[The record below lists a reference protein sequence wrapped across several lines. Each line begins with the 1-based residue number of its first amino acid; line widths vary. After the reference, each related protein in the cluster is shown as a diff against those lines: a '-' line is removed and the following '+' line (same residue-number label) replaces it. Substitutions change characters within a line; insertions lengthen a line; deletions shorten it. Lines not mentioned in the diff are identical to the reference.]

1 MRKKK
6 INFSSKRK
14 RNNLNVK
21 RCALIAIA
29 AVLVIVV
36 GFKGVNATTAFIE
49 EKRQERIEMQ
59 KKAEAERLE
68 EERKRKE
75 EEEAKKKMVGV
86 THEGKKYTY
95 DAKKIE
101 EKLAKYDYSNDG
113 KKMVFLTF
121 DDGSSTTVTPEILKI
136 LKENDVRATFFVTGE
151 NIERGGQKAEDLIK
165 ESFEYGNAIA
175 NHSYTHNYK
184 YLYPGRTLNLDNFL
198 ADFNKTDELLKKILG
213 PYFSTRVIRCPGGHM
228 SWKGMDQLDNYLNE
242 NNMASIDWNALNA
255 DAEGRKKNAQELADY
270 AIKTSQGK
278 DIVILAIGSMVKNAL
293 EAREILLEEG
303 INPTIVNARFLKPID
318 KELLDRLFK
327 DHKKVVTIEDNVI
340 TGGFSTNINKFIIDN
355 KYDIDIINI
364 ALPEE
369 FIPHGSVDEI
379 YNSVG
384 LSPIKIAEKI
394 KSL

>member
-86 THEGKKYTY
+86 TYEGKKYTY

-121 DDGSSTTVTPEILKI
+121 DDGSSTSVTPKILEILK
-136 LKENDVRATFFVTGE
+136 EEDVRATFFVCGKTMEDGGE
-151 NIERGGQKAEDLIK
+151 EVK
-165 ESFEYGNAIA
+165 ELVKKSFDYGNAIG
-175 NHSYTHNYK
+175 NHSYSHDYHT
-184 YLYPGRTLNLDNFL
+184 LYPGRNLDIAAFKK
-198 ADFNKTDELLKKILG
+198 DFQKTDDILKDILG
-213 PYFSTRVIRCPGGHM
+213 KSFSTRVIRCPGGYM
-228 SWKGMDQLDNYLNE
+228 SWNNMEKLDEYLDE
-242 NNMASIDWNALNA
+242 NNMVEIDWNALNS
-255 DAEGRKKNAQELADY
+255 DAEGKKKNSQELVQR
-270 AIKTSQGK
+270 AIETSDGK
-278 DIVILAIGSMVKNAL
+278 DIVVLLMHDTYGKDETAKAL
-293 EAREILLEEG
+293 
-303 INPTIVNARFLKPID
+303 P
-318 KELLDRLFK
+318 
-327 DHKKVVTIEDNVI
+327 
-340 TGGFSTNINKFIIDN
+340 
-355 KYDIDIINI
+355 DIIRYFK
-364 ALPEE
+364 EQ
-369 FIPHGSVDEI
+369 G
-379 YNSVG
+379 YNFKT
-384 LSPIKIAEKI
+384 LS
-394 KSL
+394 

>member
-151 NIERGGQKAEDLIK
+151 NIERGGKKAEDLIK

-184 YLYPGRTLNLDNFL
+184 YWPNTATRRPAYTSISLRT
-198 ADFNKTDELLKKILG
+198 
-213 PYFSTRVIRCPGGHM
+213 P
-228 SWKGMDQLDNYLNE
+228 
-242 NNMASIDWNALNA
+242 
-255 DAEGRKKNAQELADY
+255 
-270 AIKTSQGK
+270 
-278 DIVILAIGSMVKNAL
+278 
-293 EAREILLEEG
+293 
-303 INPTIVNARFLKPID
+303 
-318 KELLDRLFK
+318 
-327 DHKKVVTIEDNVI
+327 
-340 TGGFSTNINKFIIDN
+340 
-355 KYDIDIINI
+355 
-364 ALPEE
+364 
-369 FIPHGSVDEI
+369 
-379 YNSVG
+379 
-384 LSPIKIAEKI
+384 
-394 KSL
+394 